1 MSTIPSIL
9 SNQQLREQAPSIFS
23 DSPIE
28 SVSTMYH
35 FVKTSDVL
43 NTFREAGFFPILSG
57 EAKSRTKEGQP
68 YVKHLIQFRSLENL
82 LKVPKNGLYYD
93 ICIKNSHNRTSS
105 FTLEL
110 SCYRLVCSNL
120 LTISTDQLLYRKI
133 IHKGFQA
140 SKITRA
146 IEEMVNYI
154 PTVEKEIEQ
163 MKQVTLNDIEAL
175 ALSKAAIDIRFD
187 TSKHE
192 INPHDLLAIKRTE
205 DSFPSAFN
213 IYNRLQESIINGGI
227 KLKDKMSKK
236 VLTSKSLTA
245 IDEKIKLNK
254 QLYKTMQNLISLK
267 SESYM
272 MAA

>member
-9 SNQQLREQAPSIFS
+9 SNEQLKQQAPSIFS

-28 SVSTMYH
+28 SVSSMYH

-93 ICIKNSHNRTSS
+93 ICIKNSHNKTSS

-110 SCYRLVCSNL
+110 SCFRTVCSNL
-120 LTISTDQLLYRKI
+120 LTVSTDQLLYRRI

-163 MKQVTLNDIEAL
+163 MKQVTLNNVESL

-187 TSKHE
+187 TLKHDIDPQE
-192 INPHDLLAIKRTE
+192 LLAVKRDA
-205 DSFPSAFN
+205 DSLPNAFN

-227 KLKDKMSKK
+227 NLKDKMSHK
-236 VLTSKSLTA
+236 VLKSKSLVS
-245 IDEKIKLNK
+245 IDEKINLNK
-254 QLYKTMQNLISLK
+254 KLYKIMQNLMYLK
-267 SESYM
+267 SEPYM